1 MYFFFY
7 FLLSFKYC
15 VRAYAPLMM
24 CTRRPVLFI
33 YTAHGLCRRRRRRQS
48 VCSTVQYNI
57 MIIAIIIIIMIYI
70 YVCAHY
76 NKGETRSGR
85 PPSHPRFPRVRS
97 HKHTH
102 MRAYI
107 NIYIYINIHL
117 YTCTRAHTYMYIK
130 VSMPWCPEQGRERT
144 RALAL
149 EYYQR

>member
-1 MYFFFY
+1 MC
-7 FLLSFKYC
+7 SR
-15 VRAYAPLMM
+15 VRTSHDVYAASRIIYLY
-24 CTRRPVLFI
+24 CTRLVPATTTTTERLFD
-33 YTAHGLCRRRRRRQS
+33 C
-48 VCSTVQYNI
+48 TVQYNDNSNNNHHND
-57 MIIAIIIIIMIYI
+57 IYI

-107 NIYIYINIHL
+107 NIYINIHL